1 MTETVPG
8 TAALVKGISVLRII
22 AEEEEP
28 ASFSRLH
35 AVTNLP
41 KGTLHRILKALT
53 AEGLVRFERRDKT
66 YHLGLHLL
74 SLAYQ
79 VLEDMDIRDIARSEL
94 VRLRDLTG
102 EAVHLAVPDDLRAV
116 YIEEIESRLA
126 VGPIAKIGSSSELHC
141 SAVGKTIAAYLPP
154 EQQLD
159 VIKRLP
165 MAKLTPHTITSRR
178 RLKAHLEVIRTQ
190 GYALNEEEEMIGV
203 HGIAAPVFG
212 HRGDVVASVCTTI
225 PSYRYDSSKLA
236 SYVAWVV
243 DAANAVS
250 RRMGYTP

>member
-1 MTETVPG
+1 MKETVHG
-8 TAALVKGISVLRII
+8 TAALVKGISVLRTI
-22 AEEEEP
+22 AEAEKPET
-28 ASFSRLH
+28 FSRLH
-35 AVTNLP
+35 AITNLP

-126 VGPIAKIGSSSELHC
+126 VGPIAKIGSSSDLHC
-141 SAVGKTIAAYLPP
+141 SAVGKIFAAYLPP

-159 VIKRLP
+159 AINRLP
-165 MAKLTPHTITSRR
+165 MTRHTPNTITSRR
-178 RLKAHLEVIRTQ
+178 RLKAHLADIRKQ
-190 GYALNEEEEMIGV
+190 GYALNEEEETIGV

-225 PSYRYDSSKLA
+225 PSYRYDSSQLVT
-236 SYVAWVV
+236 YVTAVI
-243 DAANAVS
+243 DAASAVS
-250 RRMGYTP
+250 RRMGHTL